1 MSCSFP
7 EVSSFEMSSFV
18 ITFYN
23 IIDLPLLTSFYPE
36 ENSLTRVPLLNITG
50 SNIYSVLI
58 RFSFSN

>member
-7 EVSSFEMSSFV
+7 EVSSFEMSSFF

-36 ENSLTRVPLLNITG
+36 DSSLKRVPLLNITG
-50 SNIYSVLI
+50 SNFYTVLI